1 MWIHVNVKLCQIYW
15 ANEVMIKGIMC
26 YDKTKFKFRRQPN
39 LLHHPL
45 VPPPLTKSWARH
57 CSEPN
62 SLPPSLQMVEMLEKY
77 SNNLE
82 DLVTERTRQ
91 LCEEKQKSEDLL
103 HRMLPPSVAR
113 RLAQVGCCCPV

>member
-1 MWIHVNVKLCQIYW
+1 
-15 ANEVMIKGIMC
+15 
-26 YDKTKFKFRRQPN
+26 
-39 LLHHPL
+39 
-45 VPPPLTKSWARH
+45 
-57 CSEPN
+57 
-62 SLPPSLQMVEMLEKY
+62 MVEMLEKY

>member
-1 MWIHVNVKLCQIYW
+1 M
-15 ANEVMIKGIMC
+15 
-26 YDKTKFKFRRQPN
+26 PS
-39 LLHHPL
+39 
-45 VPPPLTKSWARH
+45 PPP
-57 CSEPN
+57 
-62 SLPPSLQMVEMLEKY
+62 PSQMVEMLEKY

-113 RLAQVGCCCPV
+113 RLAQVSVLWISIRINLFILMPAQIWIRILPYFCESGKI

>member
-1 MWIHVNVKLCQIYW
+1 
-15 ANEVMIKGIMC
+15 
-26 YDKTKFKFRRQPN
+26 
-39 LLHHPL
+39 
-45 VPPPLTKSWARH
+45 
-57 CSEPN
+57 
-62 SLPPSLQMVEMLEKY
+62 MVEMLEKY

-113 RLAQVGCCCPV
+113 RLAQVSAYKNPPWYVLKETRSRNRIQIYGHIENQFLGINKSLYRYRTDF

>member
-1 MWIHVNVKLCQIYW
+1 
-15 ANEVMIKGIMC
+15 
-26 YDKTKFKFRRQPN
+26 
-39 LLHHPL
+39 
-45 VPPPLTKSWARH
+45 
-57 CSEPN
+57 
-62 SLPPSLQMVEMLEKY
+62 MVEMLEKY

-113 RLAQVGCCCPV
+113 RLAQVSVLWIGIRISLFILMPIQIRIRIPDPTLVLRMSENLKYFDSLADPGC